1 MERGGPEAGGGRRLT
16 RRGLK
21 NAAVPEILEWM
32 GRQKVE
38 KGVTRKEMLATCI
51 WQKSLAGE
59 VPMIRLLVEYLS
71 GKPASRPA
79 GPQAQQ
85 LELFKADELGIA
97 SRDLPRDEER

>member
-1 MERGGPEAGGGRRLT
+1 MAQSDAGAGRRLT

-38 KGVTRKEMLATCI
+38 IGVTRKEALATCI
-51 WQKSLAGE
+51 WEKSLCGE
-59 VPMIRLLVEYLS
+59 VAMIRLLIEYLA

-79 GPQAQQ
+79 AGPGAQQ
-85 LELFKADELGIA
+85 LPLLTADDLGNA
-97 SRDLPRDEER
+97 SRELPET